1 MSHASQATKT
11 APPATGTTLDV
22 EFLYLDLTTCTRC
35 QGTEASL
42 REALAVVR
50 PLLDALGLTAALR
63 STKVTTVA
71 QAQRL
76 GLVSSPTIRINGRDI
91 APALKE
97 STCGPCSDLCGEAT
111 ACRVWTYQ
119 GQEFTEPPVGLIL
132 AAIVRELASG
142 VTAAPLPSTLTAG
155 VPENLERFFAGAA
168 ESVADACCTDAEQA
182 TCCAAEEKAACCGEA
197 SGSRQCGC
205 R

>member
-1 MSHASQATKT
+1 MSHANRTPTA
-11 APPATGTTLDV
+11 APPATQGTLNL

-42 REALAVVR
+42 RAALAVVQ

-63 STKVTTVA
+63 STQVTSVA
-71 QAQRL
+71 QAQQL
-76 GLVSSPTIRINGRDI
+76 GLVTSPTIRINGHDI
-91 APALKE
+91 APEVKE
-97 STCGPCSDLCGEAT
+97 SACGPCSELCGEAT

-132 AAIVRELASG
+132 AAIVRELASE
-142 VTAAPLPSTLTAG
+142 VELAAPPGAPAA
-155 VPENLERFFAGAA
+155 VPANLQRFFAGAA
-168 ESVADACCTDAEQA
+168 ESVAEACCTDAEQA
-182 TCCAAEEKAACCGEA
+182 TCCAAEEKAACCEA
-197 SGSRQCGC
+197 SSTGHCGC